1 MSEGEFMLL
10 MAQAAVLLRPVLNIA
25 VATAV
30 AALIIAIFVSI
41 VFELIW
47 WR

>member
-10 MAQAAVLLRPVLNIA
+10 MAQAAVLLRPILNMA
-25 VATAV
+25 VATAI

-47 WR
+47 R